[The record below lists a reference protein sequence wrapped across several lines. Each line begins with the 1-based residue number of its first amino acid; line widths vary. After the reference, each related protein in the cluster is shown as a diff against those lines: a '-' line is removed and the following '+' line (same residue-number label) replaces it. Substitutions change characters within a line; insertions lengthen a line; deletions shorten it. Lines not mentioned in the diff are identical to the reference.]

1 MTSHLSLSLDVLSW
15 DATRETSSI
24 AEDLDWK
31 KPYQYWKHADNLLT
45 HDGGEHYRID
55 CIANLKRAVDH
66 RLKRL
71 NSLYRFK
78 KIADPKKPSE
88 LLETLGH
95 FGVARPAML
104 LEISALRNLLEHQHK
119 PPPSTSRCQ
128 ELVEFI
134 WYFLRSTDALS
145 TSVVGTFTLA
155 LDGSSGNET
164 FWLSVTYGPD
174 VDWKCSVRGW
184 LPETLT
190 SKSSDGD
197 IELNL
202 ERAEN
207 YKQFSAK
214 KTNLTYRRLSDP
226 DRSATDIYLSG
237 EITGPPEIFSK
248 LTEIYFSVL

>member
-15 DATRETSSI
+15 DATRESSSI
-24 AEDLDWK
+24 AEDPDWK
-31 KPYQYWKHADNLLT
+31 KPYQYWKHADHLLT

-78 KIADPKKPSE
+78 KIADPKKPNE
-88 LLETLGH
+88 LLEMLGH

-119 PPPSTSRCQ
+119 APSSTSRCQ

-145 TSVVGTFTLA
+145 TSVVSTFTLV
-155 LDGSSGNET
+155 LDGSIGNET
-164 FWLSVTYGPD
+164 FFLSVTYGTN
-174 VDWKCSVRGW
+174 VDWKCSVWGW
-184 LPETLT
+184 VPEALA
-190 SKSSDGD
+190 SKSSAGG
-197 IELNL
+197 IELSL
-202 ERAEN
+202 ESAEN
-207 YKQFSAK
+207 YEQFSAK
-214 KTNLTYRRLSDP
+214 RANLTGMVKPDPNRSTSD
-226 DRSATDIYLSG
+226 IFLKG
-237 EITGPPEIFSK
+237 EVVGRPEAFSR